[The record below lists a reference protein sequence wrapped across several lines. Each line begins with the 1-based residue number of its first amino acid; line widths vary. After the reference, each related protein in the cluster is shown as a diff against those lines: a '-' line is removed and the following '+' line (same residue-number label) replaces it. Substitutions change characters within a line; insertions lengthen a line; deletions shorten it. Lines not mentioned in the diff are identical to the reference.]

1 MSETNFM
8 QEYPNALY
16 AFTGAFFDELARSGV
31 RHAVFCPGSRS
42 TPLVMTLAKEP
53 RIHLWKQIDERSAA
67 FFALGAA
74 KYLKEPV
81 AVICTSGTAAANF
94 LPAIA
99 EARLSHIPLIII
111 TADRPHEL
119 RDCGAPQTIN
129 QLHLYGDQVK
139 WFTEAP
145 LPEASNTSL
154 RYIRTL
160 ACRAAA
166 ESVTSPAGP
175 VHINM
180 PFREPLTPEIDP
192 EFHPEKLDAE
202 AAFGRANNQPY
213 VAVRHAEINS
223 IDASTLAQLTALL
236 NNSQNPLIIAG
247 SQPHPAK
254 HTALLR
260 FAETNSIP
268 VLADPL
274 SGARG
279 VPANCIISGYE
290 IFLRHRPTSKRLNP
304 DLIIRVG
311 DAPVSKI
318 VNQWLETFHTVPH
331 IILDNAFGWNEPS
344 HIESMYIR
352 AQSET
357 VFTQL
362 YASVTSASSLKTEW
376 LQAWQHAD
384 EAATNAADSA
394 CNTFTDMF
402 EGRLYRELDRL
413 LPDNAIVFAGN
424 SMPIRDT
431 DTFFWRRNRPI
442 EILANRAA
450 NGIDGVVSTALGV
463 AAASGKRVYLVIGD
477 VSMYHDMNGLLAAQ
491 LNRLPL
497 TALVINNNGG
507 GIFSFLSQ
515 TNFPDSFEDLF
526 GTPINLDF
534 QHTAKLYGAQYTFIE
549 TWKTL
554 RQALDDPAN
563 NTGLVLLEMRTN
575 REQNVIQHRE
585 IWKFAH
591 EAIELHS
598 TQERKN
604 D

>member
-1 MSETNFM
+1 MNETSIAQDF
-8 QEYPNALY
+8 PNALY

-53 RIHLWKQIDERSAA
+53 RIRLWKQIDERSAA

-99 EARLSHIPLIII
+99 EARLSHIPLIVI

-119 RDCGAPQTIN
+119 RDCGAPQTID
-129 QLHLYGDQVK
+129 QIHLYGGQVK
-139 WFTEAP
+139 WFSEAP
-145 LPEASNTSL
+145 LPEASNTTL

-166 ESVTSPAGP
+166 ETLTAPFGP

-192 EFHPEKLDAE
+192 NFHPEKLDETAL
-202 AAFGRANNQPY
+202 FGRANGAPF
-213 VAVRHAEINS
+213 VAARHAEYS
-223 IDASTLAQLTALL
+223 AADGATMAQLASLL
-236 NNSQNPLIIAG
+236 NNSEKPLIIAG
-247 SQPHPAK
+247 SQPFPSHQS
-254 HTALLR
+254 ALLR
-260 FAETNSIP
+260 FAEANAVP

-279 VPANCIISGYE
+279 ATAACVISGYE
-290 IFLRHRPTSKRLNP
+290 IFLRHRPTSHRLQP

-311 DAPVSKI
+311 AAPVSKI
-318 VNQWLETFHTVPH
+318 VNQWLETFPAVPH
-331 IILDNAFGWNEPS
+331 IIVDDSFGWNEPS

-352 AQSET
+352 AHSEAI
-357 VFTQL
+357 FAQL
-362 YASVTSASSLKTEW
+362 NADPAMANLPKTPW
-376 LQAWQHAD
+376 LQEWRHIDSVAA
-384 EAATNAADSA
+384 EAADNA
-394 CNTFTDMF
+394 CNAFTDMF
-402 EGRLYRELDRL
+402 EGRLYRELDRI
-413 LPDNAIVFAGN
+413 LPDNAILFAGN

-431 DTFFWRRNRPI
+431 DTFFWRKNRPI
-442 EILANRAA
+442 TILANRAA

-477 VSMYHDMNGLLAAQ
+477 TSLYHDMNGLLAAQ
-491 LNRLPL
+491 LNHLPL

-515 TNFPDSFEDLF
+515 ANYPETFEDLF
-526 GTPINLDF
+526 GAPICLDF

-549 TWKTL
+549 SWNHL
-554 RQALDDPAN
+554 RGALDEPAN
-563 NTGLVLLEMRTN
+563 QTGLVLLEMKTDRA
-575 REQNVIQHRE
+575 QNVVLHRE
-585 IWKFAH
+585 IWKVAH
-591 EAIELHS
+591 EAIARRIK
-598 TQERKN
+598 QEAEE
-604 D
+604 